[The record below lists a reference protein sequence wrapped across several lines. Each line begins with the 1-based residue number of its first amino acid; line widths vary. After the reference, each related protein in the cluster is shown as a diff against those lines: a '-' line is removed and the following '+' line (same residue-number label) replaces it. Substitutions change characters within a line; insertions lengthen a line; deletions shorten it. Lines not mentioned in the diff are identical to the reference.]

1 MEYYLEIK
9 IPELL
14 IYATAWMN
22 LKVIM
27 LSGRTRHEIYIL
39 HKSIS
44 VSRRCKLIDNVRK
57 QISSYLGF
65 RTMSV
70 KR

>member
-27 LSGRTRHEIYIL
+27 LSE
-39 HKSIS
+39 KK
-44 VSRRCKLIDNVRK
+44 KLISKGYIPYNYIYV
-57 QISSYLGF
+57 
-65 RTMSV
+65 
-70 KR
+70 